1 MNIAGEVAVDRQ
13 KSVASLAE
21 VEESIPKRFAR
32 IVARHTNRMAVSTNG
47 TEWTYAE
54 LDQRSNALAVQI
66 LKRAGAASSQ
76 PVALLLE
83 HGAPLIAAILAVLKT
98 GKIYLALDPS
108 HPIERLSAMLADSRS
123 GLLIVDQTNA
133 AVANSIAAGQ
143 LPIFLAS
150 DDFSEPSGHTNFP
163 EASPKAGA
171 CHMYTSGSPGIPKA
185 VWQNHRGIVH
195 DASVYSELVQLT
207 PEDRL
212 SLLTSCSFAASSTP
226 LFTALLNGATLCPF
240 HVHSQ
245 GVERL
250 AIWLRARGITIYHSV
265 PTVFRHLVRATGD
278 NGVFARLRLVRL
290 GGEPV
295 LRNDVEIF
303 QQLFPDHCRLMNA
316 LASTETGLISVS
328 MFEKHTVLP
337 EGRVPVGRAVRDV
350 EIFLVN
356 EQGRPVENGSDGR
369 IAVRSAY
376 LRQGYWRR
384 PDETAEKFRMDPRS
398 PGTRAFVT
406 NDLGRFL
413 PDGNLEHSAA
423 SIEQ

>member
-32 IVARHTNRMAVSTNG
+32 IVARHANRMAVSTNG
-47 TEWTYAE
+47 TEWTYTE

-76 PVALLLE
+76 PVALLME

-98 GKIYLALDPS
+98 GKIYLALPS

-123 GLLIVDQTNA
+123 GLLIADQTNA

-171 CHMYTSGSPGIPKA
+171 WLMYTSGSTGIPKA
-185 VWQNHRGIVH
+185 VWQNHRGILH

-212 SLLTSCSFAASSTP
+212 SLLTSCGFAASSTRCSP
-226 LFTALLNGATLCPF
+226 RYHGATSPVSF
-240 HVHSQ
+240 T
-245 GVERL
+245 L
-250 AIWLRARGITIYHSV
+250 ARWNGWQLACARGITAPSGTDLLS
-265 PTVFRHLVRATGD
+265 PS
-278 NGVFARLRLVRL
+278 ARVCDM
-290 GGEPV
+290 G
-295 LRNDVEIF
+295 F
-303 QQLFPDHCRLMNA
+303 C
-316 LASTETGLISVS
+316 
-328 MFEKHTVLP
+328 
-337 EGRVPVGRAVRDV
+337 
-350 EIFLVN
+350 
-356 EQGRPVENGSDGR
+356 
-369 IAVRSAY
+369 
-376 LRQGYWRR
+376 
-384 PDETAEKFRMDPRS
+384 
-398 PGTRAFVT
+398 
-406 NDLGRFL
+406 
-413 PDGNLEHSAA
+413 
-423 SIEQ
+423 